1 MGMPKDKGVSA
12 GQGVPS
18 SAAHQRDRFHAPPTS
33 CYALSTSP
41 GRSCGAIV
49 STERPNKEPRYSL
62 HPLRPHDL
70 HHLPRS
76 HLVEAR
82 ARVAVADVRLNVEGL
97 RGHAGLDLV
106 VERRQGRVRVRA
118 REYRQRAHA
127 LWHEGREA

>member
-1 MGMPKDKGVSA
+1 MGRQHPVMPYQPRLVEA
-12 GQGVPS
+12 AERS
-18 SAAHQRDRFHAPPTS
+18 SA
-33 CYALSTSP
+33 LS
-41 GRSCGAIV
+41 AQ
-49 STERPNKEPRYSL
+49 NKEPRYSL

-76 HLVEAR
+76 NLVEAR
-82 ARVAVADVRLNVEGL
+82 ARVAVADVRLNIEGL